1 MADYSCVVRLP
12 GPIEASCER
21 VFSALLRL
29 GAGLANPDSGRITS
43 WGEEGD
49 YVESLDYHDVLSK
62 ALRGRIRNV

>member
-1 MADYSCVVRLP
+1 MRAGV
-12 GPIEASCER
+12 
-21 VFSALLRL
+21 L
-29 GAGLANPDSGRITS
+29 GRATSRRGFGESGDGRITS